1 MAVNISYMG
10 TKRSL
15 AHAVAQ
21 VIERTQQGILFDAF
35 SGMCSVGEEVA
46 PARQIWTNDAQ
57 VFSAEVARALFASN
71 DEPPGAIFT
80 ADRIHP
86 LFAEHR
92 QSLTRAFPRSL
103 LAEQRLVGSASY
115 AEFSR
120 SHAILT
126 RTLRA
131 ELAAARHR
139 RGNLFTSCYSNNYF
153 GLHQAID
160 IDSVHQSISLAA
172 DRQLITADQKRWLLI
187 ALGRAILKISNSTGH
202 FAQYLKPSKTT
213 FVRYLRQRRREVWE
227 EWLYSTG
234 ELTPVGTISWRR
246 KNRTYNED
254 SLTLIPKLRRAK
266 DRPSVIYADPP
277 YTDDQYSRFYH
288 LLDTLVLYDY
298 PTVSGAGLYRAGRFA
313 TPFSIKSTV
322 VSSFDTLLKS
332 IAKCGADLV
341 LSYPTN
347 GLLYEAGSTPSE
359 MLRKHFRRVERCYA
373 ASHDHSTFGASKGAA
388 KSAVTEVIY
397 LARP

>member
-1 MAVNISYMG
+1 MG

-21 VIERTQQGILFDAF
+21 VIQLGQQGVLFDAF

-46 PARQIWTNDAQ
+46 PTRQIWTNDAQ
-57 VFSAEVARALFASN
+57 VFSAEVARALFASK

-86 LFAEHR
+86 LFAQHR
-92 QSLTRAFPRSL
+92 HSLARAFCRSL
-103 LAEQRLVGSASY
+103 LAEQRLVGSTNY
-115 AEFSR
+115 AEFSKFQ
-120 SHAILT
+120 ATLT

-131 ELAAARHR
+131 ELSAAQRR
-139 RGNLFTSCYSNNYF
+139 RGNLFTTYYSGNYF
-153 GLHQAID
+153 GLQQAID

-172 DRQLITADQKRWLLI
+172 ERKLITADQKRWLLI

-202 FAQYLKPSKTT
+202 FAQYLKPSKTS
-213 FVRYLRQRRREVWE
+213 FMRYLRQRRREVWE

-234 ELTPVGTISWRR
+234 ELNSVGSISWRS

-254 SLTLIPKLRRAK
+254 SLTLIPKLRRLK

-298 PTVSGAGLYRAGRFA
+298 PTVSGAGIYRTGRFA
-313 TPFSIKSTV
+313 TPFSIKSSV
-322 VSSFDTLLKS
+322 VSSFNSLVKNV
-332 IAKCGADLV
+332 AEAGADLV

-347 GLLYEAGSTPSE
+347 GLLYEAGATPPE
-359 MLRKHFRRVERCYA
+359 VLRKHFRRVERCYA